1 MPWGLKHFQQSG
13 QLHFLDLQLLST
25 PVKLRDS
32 AFPWMLRI
40 VTGTR
45 APVLRAVR
53 VRLCRD
59 ARTRT
64 SAGQR
69 TGTRLFSTDAA
80 VAEAVGGTNSR
91 LASRGIILASAL
103 LRLRRSLGFARD
115 FGSGLGRPLNASA
128 STCGARAN
136 LWKSYATSIATQSC
150 ADWWSGP
157 RTGAGAASVTISTVL
172 TEWSRSNPN
181 GQHGAAKNWGSCR
194 QLAFTKTPAQAKLER
209 GTLKS
214 RLEV

>member
-13 QLHFLDLQLLST
+13 QLHFLTFSCYRR
-25 PVKLRDS
+25 PKLRDS
-32 AFPWMLRI
+32 TFARVLRI

-69 TGTRLFSTDAA
+69 TGTRLFSTDGKR
-80 VAEAVGGTNSR
+80 VTTT
-91 LASRGIILASAL
+91 
-103 LRLRRSLGFARD
+103 
-115 FGSGLGRPLNASA
+115 
-128 STCGARAN
+128 STSGARAN

-157 RTGAGAASVTISTVL
+157 RTGYGAASVTISQAR

-181 GQHGAAKNWGSCR
+181 GQHGAEKNCESCR
-194 QLAFTKTPAQAKLER
+194 QLAFTKTPPKRSLSGAPCR
-209 GTLKS
+209 
-214 RLEV
+214 VV